1 MEFIGIT
8 REFSL
13 ENEGQYDTIGA
24 FWDEMTQLYGLE
36 SLQGL
41 GYGWKNRKIL
51 YAIGFKNG
59 VIPGADLK
67 FQLPDQGWVTVHG
80 ETDRLKEI
88 YDEIYQSGPLTY
100 EIETFGEDGQCEIR
114 YYRA

>member
-36 SLQGL
+36 NLQGL
-41 GYGWKNRKIL
+41 GYNWKNSKIL

-67 FQLPDQGWVTVHG
+67 FQLPDQGWITVHG

-88 YDEIYQSGPLTY
+88 YDVYQNHTVSKPLHTVTHTY
-100 EIETFGEDGQCEIR
+100 THKTV
-114 YYRA
+114 